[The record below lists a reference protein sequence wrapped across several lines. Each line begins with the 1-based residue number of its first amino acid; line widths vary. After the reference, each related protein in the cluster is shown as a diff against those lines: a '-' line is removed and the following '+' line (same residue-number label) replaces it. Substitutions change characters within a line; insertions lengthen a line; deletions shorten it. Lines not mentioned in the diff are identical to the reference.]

1 METAGSPEAFR
12 SPKIMEWD
20 TLLEVRRRSRLEGK
34 VVVWTNGCFDLLHVG
49 HVRNLR
55 AARSL
60 GDLLVVGVNSDASV
74 RQLKG
79 PERPIVPARERVEV
93 LAALE
98 CVDCVIVFEEL
109 TAEAAV
115 ARLQPDVYCKGADYA
130 PPHGKPIPEAG
141 LVASYGGRMA
151 FLPLYP
157 SASTSKLVRRL
168 RGQERRSDEPD

>member
-1 METAGSPEAFR
+1 METTASPEAFR
-12 SPKIMEWD
+12 SPKIVEWD
-20 TLLEVRRRSRLEGK
+20 TLLELRRRSRLERK

-49 HVRNLR
+49 HVRNLQ

-74 RQLKG
+74 RRLKG
-79 PERPIVPARERVEV
+79 PERPIVPVRERAEV

-98 CVDCVIVFEEL
+98 CVDCVIVFEEP

-151 FLPLYP
+151 FLPLYA
-157 SASTSKLVRRL
+157 SLSTSELVQRV
-168 RGQERRSDEPD
+168 RGRERRSDEAD